1 MTRKITIRLWQLVVA
16 ALAYLVL
23 AVMFWSVK
31 RRRAP
36 RLDLEDSS
44 LEELKASIPGL
55 TQSTLTTGN
64 KIELIHNGA
73 FWDRVFADIEQAKDT
88 VNFVTFLS
96 RRGKLTRRLAETLC
110 CKAEE
115 DVQVRMMLD
124 GTGGRHFGHHDLKM
138 LRKSGVQVRKY
149 HPIRFSNLGI
159 LNQRDHRKLVIVDGR
174 IGYVGGHC
182 LTDNWL
188 GDAQDKEHFRDI
200 SVRVEGP
207 VVAQLQSAFAEN
219 WIEETGQVPGG
230 ENFFPKLEPQ
240 GDVEAHAVWISPA
253 NAPSCVKILHYTF
266 IRAAQKR
273 ITIQNPYF
281 LPDPAAIDALVE
293 AAARGVEVRIMIPGS
308 HVTDEPLAQHASHH
322 HYGDLLKGG
331 VQLYDYN
338 RTLLHQKVI
347 VIDSQWAALGSTN
360 FDDRS
365 FEINDEISL
374 VMYDERIARELEE
387 TFDRDAKDATKL
399 ELSTWKSRP
408 WSHKLLDFF
417 AFTINEQL

>member
-1 MTRKITIRLWQLVVA
+1 MRHKVTVSLWQLIAAGIAFVVM
-16 ALAYLVL
+16 

-36 RLDLEDSS
+36 RLELEETALED
-44 LEELKASIPGL
+44 LKGSVPGL

-64 KIELIHNGA
+64 KIELIQNGA
-73 FWDRVFADIEQAKDT
+73 FWDRVFADIENAEDS
-88 VNFVTFLS
+88 VNYATFLS
-96 RRGKLTRRLAETLC
+96 RRGKLTRRMAELLC

-115 DVQVRMMLD
+115 GVQVRMMLD
-124 GTGGRHFGHHDLKM
+124 GTGGRHFGGHDLRM
-138 LRKSGVQVRKY
+138 MRKSGVHVRKY
-149 HPIRFSNLGI
+149 HPIRFSNLGV
-159 LNQRDHRKLVIVDGR
+159 LNQRDHRKLVIIDGR

-188 GDAQDKEHFRDI
+188 GDAEDRDHFRDI
-200 SVRVEGP
+200 SARVEGP
-207 VVAQLQSAFAEN
+207 VVAQLQSAFVEN
-219 WIEETGQVPGG
+219 WVEETGEVTGG
-230 ENFFPKLEPQ
+230 EEFFPKLERV
-240 GDVEAHAVWISPA
+240 GESDAHAVWISPA
-253 NAPSCVKILHYTF
+253 GAPSSVKILHYIL
-266 IRAAQKR
+266 IRAAEKR

-281 LPDPAAIDALVE
+281 LPDPAAIDALV
-293 AAARGVEVRIMIPGS
+293 AAAKRGVEVRIMIPGA

-331 VQLYDYN
+331 VKLYDYN
-338 RTLLHQKVI
+338 RTLLHQKVV
-347 VIDSQWAALGSTN
+347 VIDGRWAALGSTN

-374 VMYDERIARELEE
+374 VMYDENLARELEE
-387 TFDRDAKDATKL
+387 TFDRDTKDAEQIDL
-399 ELSTWKSRP
+399 GEWKSRP